1 MAAPTKHFL
10 SYLETSIKQN
20 ANCPALSD
28 YDGDLTYTYAQM
40 AEKIAR
46 LHVLFSTSGLRKG
59 DKVAI

>member
-40 AEKIAR
+40 AEKIAPKIM
-46 LHVLFSTSGLRKG
+46 VLKTILLTS
-59 DKVAI
+59 

>member
-10 SYLETSIKQN
+10 SYIETSIKQN

-40 AEKIAR
+40 AEKIA
-46 LHVLFSTSGLRKG
+46 SGSACGIHPAKRQS
-59 DKVAI
+59 AA